1 MSDSFNFE
9 EFREIEQKIRNISR
23 SIESLEK
30 ERDELKRK
38 KTLEKFFNNEE

>member
-23 SIESLEK
+23 RIESLEK